1 MKRFSIILF
10 SLFFS
15 FTTYSQ
21 GVDLGIK
28 FGANY
33 STISDASGL
42 DNKTGF
48 HAGAFAALKFNDK
61 VALQGEL
68 LYSQQGAKFS
78 PGDFNLDYVNVPVI
92 VKYYLVQGLN
102 IQLGPQ
108 FGFLVNDKIPNLDDF
123 YDIESMDFSAVMGM
137 GYDLPFGLRI
147 DGRYN
152 LGLTDITNNKDGKNQ
167 VFSLA
172 LGYSFL

>member
-1 MKRFSIILF
+1 MKRLSIILF
-10 SLFFS
+10 SLLFS
-15 FTTYSQ
+15 VTIYSQ
-21 GVDLGIK
+21 GVDFGVK
-28 FGANY
+28 FGANFAN
-33 STISDASGL
+33 ISDASGL

-78 PGDFNLDYVNVPVI
+78 PGDFNLDYVNVPVV

-108 FGFLVNDKIPNLDDF
+108 FGFLVNDNIKEADPETVDF
-123 YDIESMDFSAVMGM
+123 AAVMGL

-152 LGLTDITNNKDGKNQ
+152 LGLTEIVKNDDGKNQ

>member
-1 MKRFSIILF
+1 MKRLSIILF
-10 SLFFS
+10 SLLFS
-15 FTTYSQ
+15 VTTYSQ
-21 GVDLGIK
+21 GVDFGIK
-28 FGANY
+28 FGANFAN
-33 STISDASGL
+33 ISDASGL

-108 FGFLVNDKIPNLDDF
+108 FGFLVDDNINAG
-123 YDIESMDFSAVMGM
+123 DAEGVDFSAVMGV

-152 LGLTDITNNKDGKNQ
+152 LGLTDVVKNDNGKNQ

>member
-1 MKRFSIILF
+1 MKRLSIILF
-10 SLFFS
+10 SLLFS
-15 FTTYSQ
+15 ITAYSQ
-21 GVDLGIK
+21 GVDFGIK
-28 FGANY
+28 FGANFAN
-33 STISDASGL
+33 ISDVSGL

-48 HAGAFAALKFNDK
+48 HAGAFAAIKFNDN

-108 FGFLVNDKIPNLDDF
+108 FGFLVNDNIDGGDP
-123 YDIESMDFSAVMGM
+123 EAVDFSAAMGV

-152 LGLTDITNNKDGKNQ
+152 LGLTDISKNGDGKNQ